1 MWKPRQIV
9 VPPVLPKGVRIYA
22 VGDIHGRADLLN
34 QLFSRIDC
42 DLSAYPVHEALHVF
56 LGDYIDR
63 GKDSAGVL
71 DLLISRGNAH
81 QLCCLKGNH
90 EIFLAE
96 FLENPSLLKPW
107 AQYGAL
113 ATLVS
118 YGLKPAPN
126 ASSKEQSELS
136 CSLRKAIPESHYRF
150 LNDLKLSFCCGDYY
164 FVHAG
169 VRPHTPLAAQQE
181 EDLLWI
187 RDEFLLHEEP
197 FEKSMVHGHAPVR
210 EPEVR
215 PNRINIDT
223 GAYATGRLTCLRL
236 EDDKIDFI

>member
-1 MWKPRQIV
+1 MRKPRQIV

-22 VGDIHGRADLLN
+22 VGDIHGRADLLS

-42 DLSAYPVHEALHVF
+42 DLGACPAQESLNVF
-56 LGDYIDR
+56 LGDYVDR

-71 DLLISRGNAH
+71 DLLIGRGKSH

-90 EIFLAE
+90 EIFLGE
-96 FLENPSLLKPW
+96 FLENPAILKPW

-113 ATLVS
+113 PTLLS

-126 ASSKEQSELS
+126 ASSNERAALSE
-136 CSLRKAIPESHYRF
+136 SLRKAMPESHCRF
-150 LNDLKLSFCCGDYY
+150 LADLKLSYCCGDYY

-169 VRPHTPLAAQQE
+169 VRPRTPLAAQQE
-181 EDLLWI
+181 KDLLWI

-197 FEKSMVHGHAPVR
+197 FEKIIVHGHTPVR

>member
-1 MWKPRQIV
+1 MWKSHQIV
-9 VPPVLPKGVRIYA
+9 APPVLPHGVRIYA
-22 VGDIHGRADLLN
+22 VGDIHGRADLLS
-34 QLFSRIDC
+34 QVFSRIDR
-42 DLSAYPVHEALHVF
+42 DLKSSPAQEAIHVF

-63 GKDSAGVL
+63 GNDSAGVL
-71 DLLISRGNAH
+71 DLLSGRGNSH
-81 QLCCLKGNH
+81 HLYCLKGNH

-96 FLENPSLLKPW
+96 FLENPAVLKPW

-113 ATLVS
+113 PTLFS

-126 ASSKEQSELS
+126 ASSREQALLSED
-136 CSLRKAIPESHYRF
+136 LRKAMPEDHRQF
-150 LNDLKLSFCCGDYY
+150 LGQLKLSFCCGDYY

-169 VRPHTPLAAQQE
+169 VRPSTPLAAQQE

-197 FEKSMVHGHAPVR
+197 FEKIIVHGHTPVR

-215 PNRINIDT
+215 ANRINIDT